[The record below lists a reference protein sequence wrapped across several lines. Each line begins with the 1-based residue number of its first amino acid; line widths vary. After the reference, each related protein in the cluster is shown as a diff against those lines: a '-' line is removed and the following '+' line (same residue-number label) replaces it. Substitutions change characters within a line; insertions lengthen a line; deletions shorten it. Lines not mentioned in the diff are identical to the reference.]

1 MLGSQLDVGFS
12 VVLGFRLDV
21 RFSVG
26 CLIFGWMLDVGCW
39 MLDVGCWVLGV
50 WCWVFGV
57 AFNFDLEIR
66 WPRLSILSFKRRAE
80 VCLKSAHTTIT
91 PLESCYPFLCSQH
104 RDSAF

>member
-50 WCWVFGV
+50 GCLVLGVWCCIQFRSRDTL
-57 AFNFDLEIR
+57 A
-66 WPRLSILSFKRRAE
+66 
-80 VCLKSAHTTIT
+80 TTEYIII
-91 PLESCYPFLCSQH
+91 
-104 RDSAF
+104 